1 MTLALITN
9 IVFAAFVLTV
19 IPGMLAWA
27 IRASRNDGAEYA
39 RAAGRRP
46 MPRPHFPSPHVGTR
60 TGPRRPLSD
69 TSAR

>member
-27 IRASRNDGAEYA
+27 IRASRDDGAEYA
-39 RAAGRRP
+39 RAARRRP
-46 MPRPHFPSPHVGTR
+46 MPRPHYPSPRVGTP

-69 TSAR
+69 AGAR